1 MDALLVLGAG
11 LLHLDSLADLRVTDR
26 SLALESQRSDQSLDL
41 GGLLGLASLS
51 ADDELSDVLGLAQRE
66 ELSDLVGSLG
76 SQSSRL
82 DLVGQTGDVLGSLLN
97 DDQVHDR
104 QVGSDD
110 ATTDGLS
117 LAGTLSSGSE
127 ALHILVE
134 QQSDTSVGQN
144 TLHHGETLLVVTT
157 TNADDVA
164 SEFLT

>member
-1 MDALLVLGAG
+1 
-11 LLHLDSLADLRVTDR
+11 
-26 SLALESQRSDQSLDL
+26 
-41 GGLLGLASLS
+41 
-51 ADDELSDVLGLAQRE
+51 
-66 ELSDLVGSLG
+66 
-76 SQSSRL
+76 
-82 DLVGQTGDVLGSLLN
+82 
-97 DDQVHDR
+97 VHDR